1 MKKIALFLML
11 IFPGMLSGQTSG
23 NHVVTTADIET
34 HTPTLD
40 KVSDI
45 INQFI
50 VSHEIILIRQEKSFS
65 KLYADFYLDK
75 TGFDEF
81 LNLVPSLGF
90 LDHKKISSSASQ
102 KEEKSNQLELDYYH
116 QQKKAYEDEIKN
128 VPIGTERYNS
138 VWDQIRYFEKQIYD
152 TEKSILAAKEITAFR
167 IQVSVIDETVDLSN
181 KQVSWVNMPGAQYVF
196 YMPEIPFSDISAK
209 QYQGYAL
216 KYLFTRGK
224 SFAELT
230 TLKEFSNELNNEQR
244 FSELFMLSFGQD
256 FYSKYFGRGQNK
268 FFNLYTGYNLGI
280 IFATGTK
287 SEQFNYF
294 LSPTIGLE
302 LFKNKYFNVDTKTEY
317 FVPFKENKNLRGLM
331 FKASF
336 NFVF

>member
-1 MKKIALFLML
+1 MKKIAPLLML
-11 IFPGMLSGQTSG
+11 FFPVLLFSQTTG

-40 KVSDI
+40 KVSEV

-50 VSHEIILIRQEKSFS
+50 TSHEIILIRQEKSSS

-75 TGFDEF
+75 AGFDEF
-81 LNLVPSLGF
+81 LTLIPSLGF

-102 KEEKSNQLELDYYH
+102 KEEKSNQLELDYFH
-116 QQKKAYEDEIKN
+116 QQKKAYEEEIKN
-128 VPIGTERYNS
+128 VPIGTERYNLL
-138 VWDQIRYFEKQIYD
+138 WDQIRFFEKQIYD
-152 TEKSILAAKEITAFR
+152 TEKNMLVAKEITAFR
-167 IQVSVIDETVDLSN
+167 IMVTVIDETIDLSN

-196 YMPEIPFSDISAK
+196 YLPEIPFSEISAK
-209 QYQGYAL
+209 QYQGYSL

-230 TLKEFSNELNNEQR
+230 TLKEFSTEISSEQR

-280 IFATGTK
+280 IFATGTS

-302 LFKNKYFNVDTKTEY
+302 LFKNKYFNFDTKTEY